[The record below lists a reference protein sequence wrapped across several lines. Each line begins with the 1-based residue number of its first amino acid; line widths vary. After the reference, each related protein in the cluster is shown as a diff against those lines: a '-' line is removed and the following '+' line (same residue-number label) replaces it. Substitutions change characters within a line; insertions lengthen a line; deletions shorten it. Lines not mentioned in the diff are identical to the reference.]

1 VEAHTRVDLSID
13 IPEVCDERGW
23 PKPYIFTVYDRMY
36 GDFAAKNTVCTPYI
50 PIYVR
55 FWPTLVVSEV
65 LILSE
70 RSMAYPIT
78 DF

>member
-1 VEAHTRVDLSID
+1 MHAIFCREITKHTVIYVGLARTD
-13 IPEVCDERGW
+13 IC
-23 PKPYIFTVYDRMY
+23 TVYDRMH
-36 GDFAAKNTVCTPYI
+36 GGFPAKNTVCTPYI